1 MENMRHDISEYSN
14 CQFVLSAELSDT
26 RRKVADLLL
35 HINDIKAPLR
45 HLSQSDIAT
54 TLGTSW
60 DMVNSSLISL
70 KQEGALKIDRHKLA
84 INKNVLE
91 RILIKKD

>member
-1 MENMRHDISEYSN
+1 MRDDISEYSD
-14 CQFVLSAELSDT
+14 CRFVLSAELSDT

-54 TLGTSW
+54 TLGTTW
-60 DMVNSSLISL
+60 DMVNNSIISL
-70 KQEGALKIDRHKLA
+70 KQEGALKIDRHRLA
-84 INKNVLE
+84 INKNALE